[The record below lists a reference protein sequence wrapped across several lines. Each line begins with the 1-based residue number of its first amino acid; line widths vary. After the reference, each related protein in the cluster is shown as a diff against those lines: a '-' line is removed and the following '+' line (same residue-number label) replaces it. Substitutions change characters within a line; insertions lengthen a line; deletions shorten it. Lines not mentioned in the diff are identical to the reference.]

1 MILEKGENRV
11 EPANRAFDGHTVA
24 VPGGR
29 MLEAPGRPALLRSA
43 AVLLLKALNVAALLL
58 LVLIFAMPFVWM
70 LSTSLKTLPET
81 MIFPPEWIPRNPV
94 WSNYASAWQTGP
106 FLHYITNSAV
116 ISVSI
121 LLLQMLTI
129 IPAAYAFARYRF
141 VGSGFL
147 FSLVMVTLMI
157 PTQLIFL
164 PVYLELSAFKL
175 LNTHLGLILPF
186 ASSAFGI
193 FLLRQAFRQIPE
205 ELVEAS
211 RLDQAKEWKIIVC
224 IMVPMVK
231 PVLVTF
237 ALFSFIAHWN
247 DYFWPLVMTTNETAR
262 TLPIGIAKIREVEGG
277 GTWNI
282 LMAGNVILV
291 APILAAFFLAQ
302 KHIIKAFVYN
312 GVK

>member
-1 MILEKGENRV
+1 LKA
-11 EPANRAFDGHTVA
+11 ANRAIEGPIRAAAGT
-24 VPGGR
+24 PMNGIR
-29 MLEAPGRPALLRSA
+29 SKRALLRTIMNVVLRLANA
-43 AVLLLKALNVAALLL
+43 AGLLL
-58 LVLIFAMPFVWM
+58 LVLIFALPFVWM

-94 WSNYASAWQTGP
+94 WKNYVDAWNTGP
-106 FLHYITNSAV
+106 FLHYITNSV
-116 ISVSI
+116 IIAVSI

-129 IPAAYAFARYRF
+129 IPASYAFARYKF
-141 VGSGFL
+141 AGSGFL
-147 FSLVMVTLMI
+147 FSIVMVTLMI
-157 PTQLIFL
+157 PRQLCFL

-193 FLLRQAFRQIPE
+193 FLLRQAFRQISD
-205 ELVEAS
+205 ELIEAA
-211 RLDQAKEWKIIVC
+211 RLDQAAEWKIIVR

-262 TLPIGIAKIREVEGG
+262 TLPIGIAKIREVEGV

-282 LMAGNVILV
+282 LMAGNLILV
-291 APILAAFFLAQ
+291 APILVVFFLSQ
-302 KHIIKAFVYN
+302 RQIIKAFVYN